1 MARCGESQQ
10 RTHRHRPHVARRAQC
25 HTFTPRSLLH
35 AGVSLGCLH
44 ISVRAPRLRLRGGA
58 PLPTSATLA
67 DAEEDA
73 ASTASSQAPS
83 SKEGADGGLHVDVDL
98 KPASQEQAAI
108 VAAFVSGANVIVNAV
123 AGSGK
128 TTTILHVAK
137 ALPHRRILVLTY
149 NARLKLATR
158 AAIQHYGLRNVE
170 AHSFHAAGAKFYA
183 GHVSEHAA
191 DFRTDKGLMR
201 LVKEPR
207 PPSRALVLGGDP
219 FDALVVDE
227 AQDLK
232 PLLFQVVQKLREDI
246 GAGLGQEPQLLMLGD
261 ERQCIYGFQQADARY
276 LTVASKALPSSL
288 PWQTLPLRTSF
299 RCTGSIAQFVNDAMI
314 GFDLIHVPAG
324 TLRGLPVQYLVG
336 APWNI
341 TRHVFDELM
350 RGFQDASFA
359 PSDVFVLAPSVRN
372 NNTKSFTPLQDLEN
386 RLVNAGIP
394 VYTSNTE
401 EDELNS
407 AVIEGKVVITTFH
420 SSKGLERRVVVVDK
434 FSDDYYKYYVKAKK
448 EHDPQTWPERCPNTM
463 YVAATRARERLYVIA
478 EQYAGRHLPFVN
490 RGLIQRQQ
498 ARSRRSACPD
508 PSARE
513 CRPIPE
519 TLGIYLDVE
528 VENEEAGIEG
538 VNVEEKVDPFVT
550 VVDRGLLFKKK
561 EWEKEKEFSTVSV
574 TSLVRQVPD
583 DLLEEAEGL
592 ARRLTA
598 PQFNVEIP
606 AFVSDEETGRIEA
619 VSDITGTALPAMYQF
634 HCCGRCSIQD
644 NLESYVQEMVEK
656 WGGLPKHV
664 YDGVYT
670 ILKSTPRSPEDFL
683 RLAVWDLSRKSGFL
697 NKPAQ
702 NTSYEWL
709 SWPAAQSCL
718 SVLAEHLPKS
728 NLQAVELP
736 LYKMLDHPSIRVT
749 GYVDAIADDAL
760 WELKCVEELKPE
772 HILQLTVYAWLYEE
786 SCKERDAVDVPE
798 ASRVHLGVKEVEGVR
813 VSRLLN
819 VRTGMVLQLT
829 VNSVEIEN
837 MVRKLLDAK
846 YRSVR
851 RSPDEQFLEDCRK
864 LRAQVQKL
872 ESGCEH

>member
-1 MARCGESQQ
+1 MHLERY
-10 RTHRHRPHVARRAQC
+10 
-25 HTFTPRSLLH
+25 FRS
-35 AGVSLGCLH
+35 
-44 ISVRAPRLRLRGGA
+44 GGA

-401 EDELNS
+401 EANNHAGYDHIQTMASKSAFSCSLMHGVLESVAGASDAGHEPYYQSTLFV

-478 EQYAGRHLPFVN
+478 EQYAGRHLPF
-490 RGLIQRQQ
+490 GGAEDTQG
-498 ARSRRSACPD
+498 
-508 PSARE
+508 
-513 CRPIPE
+513 PIPE